1 MKLFKVISSSGEL
14 SRRKSIDAIK
24 EAMVTVNGRLELD
37 PFMNVHE
44 KDDIRLDDK
53 KIKHNIK
60 LTTILLNKPKGF
72 LSTKSD
78 EKGRKTIFELIPKS
92 PPLNHVGR
100 LDKDTTGAIILTNDG
115 NLSQFLMHPKNSVE
129 KEYIATTDQFINEKN
144 TKRIL
149 KGIFIGSNETG
160 KAKIIS
166 QESVKGKIEVKMILK
181 QGKKNEIRRI
191 FKFLDLNLLSLK
203 RTRIGEIKL
212 SSLSLGTWR
221 PLTKKEFNFLTRI
234 QSCTSKTKH
243 LGISQKKN

>member
-1 MKLFKVISSSGEL
+1 MKLFKIICSSGEL

-24 EAMVTVNGRLELD
+24 EAMVTVNGRLVLD
-37 PFMNVHE
+37 PFIDISE

-78 EKGRKTIFELIPKS
+78 EKGRKTIFELIPKT

-115 NLSQFLMHPKNSVE
+115 NLSQFLMHPKNNIE

-144 TKRIL
+144 AKRIF
-149 KGIFIGSNETG
+149 KGVFIGSNEKG

-166 QESVKGKIEVKMILK
+166 QKSIKGKIEVKMILK

-212 SSLSLGTWR
+212 SSLSLGSWR
-221 PLTKKEFNFLTRI
+221 PLTKKEFNFLSRI
-234 QSCTSKTKH
+234 QS
-243 LGISQKKN
+243 